1 MLRRIKKVLNRETSR
16 EEFADPEL
24 LDNIARDYGD
34 ADATSRLRL
43 EEQFSL
49 ALHNTRMAE
58 VFKRTNPRRLPAT
71 EEAILGGVL
80 SEYRANCRIL
90 DMGASDGITSV
101 ELLEHLQAHWGT
113 GVSVV
118 TSDLNLWLVRYRL
131 GPLVEYREPGGD
143 QMLIR
148 IGGWGFRT
156 VKLNSVQT
164 SEQVKHHYLRTIGKP
179 LYWQIWSLIGP
190 RMRYA
195 GRISLINPRA
205 KMCRGLEA
213 RVLNCLIRDSS
224 LIEEFH
230 CVRASNVLNIEYFTR
245 DELVVAVSTIHAYLK
260 EGGCLVISRNEG
272 VPGKET
278 EHGTA
283 WIKTGRQFASGRNFG
298 GGSEIKELVDS
309 FRAR

>member
-1 MLRRIKKVLNRETSR
+1 M
-16 EEFADPEL
+16 
-24 LDNIARDYGD
+24 
-34 ADATSRLRL
+34 
-43 EEQFSL
+43 

-80 SEYRANCRIL
+80 SEYQANCRIL

-118 TSDLNLWLVRYRL
+118 TSNLNLWLARYRL

-156 VKLNSVQT
+156 VKLNGVQP

-179 LYWQIWSLIGP
+179 LYWRIWSLIGP

-195 GRISLINPRA
+195 GHISLINPRA

-272 VPGKET
+272 DPGKET

-309 FRAR
+309 FQAR